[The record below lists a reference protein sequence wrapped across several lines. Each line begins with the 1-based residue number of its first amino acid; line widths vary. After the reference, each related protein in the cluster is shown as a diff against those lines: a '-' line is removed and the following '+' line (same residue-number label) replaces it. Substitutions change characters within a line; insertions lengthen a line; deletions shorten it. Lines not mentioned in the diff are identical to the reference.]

1 MTKRVATQIC
11 LMMSILFIGTFSWSV
26 SAEPMKSRDA
36 PPELVKRIKKQ
47 IRASYGDECETPNS
61 PRKALIFSMPAGVAP
76 KLVQEWCIMGAYQLY
91 AAHFLLWPDGR
102 LEMLHFSV
110 PVFEHRIEK
119 KKDVSQTVI
128 QKTTG
133 YRTEWQLA
141 NPEYDPK
148 TGTLRSFRLHR
159 GVGDSQTRGLWR
171 WHEKQGFVLEYYD
184 TDQSYDGVLSPA
196 IVYSRDKKQT
206 PETFRPGQK

>member
-1 MTKRVATQIC
+1 
-11 LMMSILFIGTFSWSV
+11 MSIIMLGAFSV
-26 SAEPMKSRDA
+26 PAKAEPPKSTA
-36 PPELVKRIKKQ
+36 ASPEFVKRIKKQ

-61 PRKALIFSMPAGVAP
+61 PQKALIFSMPAGAAQ
-76 KLVQEWCIMGAYQLY
+76 LVQEWCIMGAYQLY

-133 YRTEWQLA
+133 FRTEWQLA

-171 WHEKQGFVLEYYD
+171 WHGKSGFVLEYYD

-196 IVYSRDKKQT
+196 IVYSSEKKPT
-206 PETFRPGQK
+206 PKVRRLDR